1 MAVLSSCSSYLS
13 PLGKSLAYGEIVAP
27 ALDNFY
33 NSLFMVSNKMQLSH
47 IYSIGSKSF
56 TAWILDEKT

>member
-1 MAVLSSCSSYLS
+1 M
-13 PLGKSLAYGEIVAP
+13 GKSQAYGEIVAP

-33 NSLFMVSNKMQLSH
+33 NSLSMVSNKMQLSH
-47 IYSIGSKSF
+47 KYSIGSKSY